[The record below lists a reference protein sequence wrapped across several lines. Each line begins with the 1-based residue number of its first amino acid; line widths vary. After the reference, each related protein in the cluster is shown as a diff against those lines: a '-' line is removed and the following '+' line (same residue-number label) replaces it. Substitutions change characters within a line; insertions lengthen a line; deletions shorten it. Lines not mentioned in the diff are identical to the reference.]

1 MNTRGIFSLS
11 KTNDNILMWS
21 HYAKN
26 HTGIVI
32 EFDVLED
39 IDFFT
44 TPLNVS
50 YQKSY
55 QPLDYLSDRKNA
67 VIRTVSLKSHLWEY
81 EEEVRV
87 VKDNFG
93 LVSIAPKAI
102 KKVYFGCEANSSDI
116 QKVKSI
122 CRQSGLP
129 HVKYYKASVR
139 FGEFALVFHSV

>member
-1 MNTRGIFSLS
+1 WFSKPSSFNDPLDSRLSFKLNQSLTEYKQLLSMGRLTDREIQKKVQKARSNPKIITNEIDSSTNRVMNSKGIFSLS

-55 QPLDYLSDRKNA
+55 QPLDYFYDRKNA
-67 VIRTVSLKSHLWEY
+67 V
-81 EEEVRV
+81 
-87 VKDNFG
+87 F
-93 LVSIAPKAI
+93 
-102 KKVYFGCEANSSDI
+102 
-116 QKVKSI
+116 
-122 CRQSGLP
+122 
-129 HVKYYKASVR
+129 
-139 FGEFALVFHSV
+139 

>member
-1 MNTRGIFSLS
+1 FSLS

-55 QPLDYLSDRKNA
+55 QPLDYFYDRKNA
-67 VIRTVSLKSHLWEY
+67 VFRTLSLKSHLWKY

-87 VKDNFG
+87 VKDHF
-93 LVSIAPKAI
+93 
-102 KKVYFGCEANSSDI
+102 ANDI
-116 QKVKSI
+116 VVAAVD
-122 CRQSGLP
+122 GEFT
-129 HVKYYKASVR
+129 VKYLLLR
-139 FGEFALVFHSV
+139 